1 MSAMEAVIGISR
13 YLADHPESNDAEA
26 VTALRRSDADYAAA
40 DYETGLELHVL
51 FAGSVDFS
59 DPTTGL
65 RSALNLLIELHGP
78 WWVRLAPYGRQRVAG
93 ALTKD
98 ELQTFRAA
106 GLMDVPPSDVV
117 VTWWDNLAAGARQF
131 LDEQLTE
138 QGRYAETLSLK
149 YEASRLSELGI
160 EEAPKWIAIEDN
172 AAGYDILS
180 YDLSEHGLINRLI
193 EVKSTVSVVPRLF
206 LTRNEWEA
214 ALRFGASYHFH
225 IWSLPAEV
233 LTIKSAVELT
243 PDIPTDS
250 GQGRWEQVEI
260 VL

>member
-1 MSAMEAVIGISR
+1 LS
-13 YLADHPESNDAEA
+13 
-26 VTALRRSDADYAAA
+26 
-40 DYETGLELHVL
+40 
-51 FAGSVDFS
+51 
-59 DPTTGL
+59 
-65 RSALNLLIELHGP
+65 LLIELHRP
-78 WWVRLAPYGRQRVAG
+78 WWLRLAPYGRQRVAG

-106 GLMDVPPSDVV
+106 GLMDAPPSDVV
-117 VTWWDNLAAGARQF
+117 VTWWDNLAARARQF

-138 QGRYAETLSLK
+138 QGRYAETLSFR
-149 YEASRLSELGI
+149 YEASRLSDLGI
-160 EEAPKWIAIEDN
+160 DEAPRWIAIEDN

-180 YDLSEHGLINRLI
+180 YDVTERGLVNRLI

-214 ALRFGASYHFH
+214 ALKFGASYHFH

-233 LTIKSAVELT
+233 LTIKSAIELT

-250 GQGRWEQVEI
+250 GQGTWQQVEI